1 MIYLRNFS
9 NLSSRGESMPSPFP
23 GMDPYLE
30 GSEWASVHTE
40 LSSEIARQ
48 LAPKLRPKYIVR
60 TTRRFVT
67 EMPEDVG
74 IVAGDVYPD
83 VSIFDAAHRGAVGE
97 SAVAVVQPPLQI
109 ATVIPA
115 RVPHVTIEIRDV
127 ANRQLVTAIEVLSP
141 TNKRG
146 EGYREYLGRRWRFLL
161 SMAHLV
167 EIDLLRTGRRVP
179 MREPLPP
186 APYFV
191 FLSRAERRPI
201 VEIWPIQLN
210 MRLPVI
216 SVPLLADDPDVVLD
230 LQLAL
235 DTVYDALN
243 YDLSVDYTRPPE
255 VPLQGEAAAWAVEHP
270 PAWS

>member
-1 MIYLRNFS
+1 
-9 NLSSRGESMPSPFP
+9 MPSPFP

-30 GSEWASVHTE
+30 GSEWTSVHTE

-67 EMPEDVG
+67 EMPEDVS
-74 IVAGDVYPD
+74 ILAGDIYPD
-83 VSIFDAAHRGAVGE
+83 VSVFEIAYPGGMGE
-97 SAVAVVQPPLQI
+97 SGVAIAQPPLQL

-127 ANRQLVTAIEVLSP
+127 ANRELVTAIEVLSA

-146 EGYREYLGRRWRFLL
+146 EGYREYLDKRRRLLL
-161 SMAHLV
+161 STAHLM

-179 MREPLPP
+179 MQKPLPR

-201 VEIWPIQLN
+201 VEVWPIQLN
-210 MRLPVI
+210 MRLPVVP
-216 SVPLLADDPDVVLD
+216 VPLLAGDPDVALD

-235 DTVYDALN
+235 NTVYDALN

-255 VPLQGEAAAWAVEHP
+255 VPLEGEAAAWAAELLR
-270 PAWS
+270 AAGFLTDGIS

>member
-1 MIYLRNFS
+1 
-9 NLSSRGESMPSPFP
+9 MPSPFP

-30 GSEWASVHTE
+30 GSEWTSVHTE

-67 EMPEDVG
+67 EMPEDVA
-74 IVAGDVYPD
+74 ITAGDIYPD
-83 VSIFDAAHRGAVGE
+83 VSVFDTARLGAAGE
-97 SAVAVVQPPLQI
+97 SAVAVAPAPIELL
-109 ATVIPA
+109 TVVPA

-146 EGYREYLGRRWRFLL
+146 EGYQEYLDKRRRLL
-161 SMAHLV
+161 YSTAHLM

-179 MREPLPP
+179 MQEPLPL

-201 VEIWPIQLN
+201 VEVWPIQLD
-210 MRLPVI
+210 MRLPVVP
-216 SVPLLADDPDVVLD
+216 VPLLAGDPDVALD

-235 DTVYDALN
+235 DTIYDALN

-255 VPLQGEAAAWAVEHP
+255 VPLEGEAAAWVAKRLRVAGLAGTEQRR
-270 PAWS
+270 